1 MFKSIGR
8 FAVTIVLVVLA
19 GIVVWNI
26 WIYYELAPR
35 TRDGRISADVVTIAA
50 DVAGHVV
57 DIAVKNDEP
66 VKKGDALFQLD
77 PTRYKIALRQAEASA
92 AQVKATLIQARH
104 DLERYDK
111 LGNVASVQ
119 QREQAATAVAEAQ
132 ANDQQA
138 QAALDLARLNLER
151 TAVKSPVNGIVTN
164 LALQAGDYVSAGTP
178 VMAIVDSDSF
188 YAVGYFEETKLSK
201 IKVGDQ
207 ARVTIMGENGTL
219 TGHVSGISAAVTDPD
234 RTTNAELLPNVNPSF
249 AWVRLAQRIPVRIAL
264 DKVPASL
271 RLVAGRTAS
280 VDIVSDPSISPQG
293 ILSRSQYQ
301 LNP

>member
-77 PTRYKIALRQAEASA
+77 PTRYKIALRQTEAAA

-280 VDIVSDPSISPQG
+280 VNIIEDVHKSP
-293 ILSRSQYQ
+293 
-301 LNP
+301 

>member
-280 VDIVSDPSISPQG
+280 VDIVSDPSISP
-293 ILSRSQYQ
+293 
-301 LNP
+301 